1 MTSAMQLQ
9 SVTHSFNGV
18 CVIDGISLEVKAGEI
33 VAVVG
38 PSGCGKS
45 TLLRI
50 AAGLLTPSGGSVHAH
65 DERIGFVFQDSALLP
80 WRKVM
85 DNAKLLASRN
95 DDAFVTSLL
104 ESAGLS
110 THLNKWPH
118 ELSGG
123 MKMRLSLVRTLA
135 MRPSVV
141 LADEPFGALDQITR
155 HHLHDELLD
164 LHSKSPF
171 AMVIV
176 THAIDEAV
184 YLADRVI
191 TMSPA
196 PGRFVATTEVRFDHP
211 RTSDLRYTAAFG
223 ELCGRV
229 ASTLNDASSLQRG
242 SAVQVDCTPKRTASR
257 GTT

>member
-1 MTSAMQLQ
+1 
-9 SVTHSFNGV
+9 
-18 CVIDGISLEVKAGEI
+18 
-33 VAVVG
+33 
-38 PSGCGKS
+38 
-45 TLLRI
+45 
-50 AAGLLTPSGGSVHAH
+50 
-65 DERIGFVFQDSALLP
+65 
-80 WRKVM
+80 
-85 DNAKLLASRN
+85 
-95 DDAFVTSLL
+95 
-104 ESAGLS
+104 
-110 THLNKWPH
+110 
-118 ELSGG
+118 
-123 MKMRLSLVRTLA
+123 MRLSLVRTLA

-196 PGRFVATTEVRFDHP
+196 PGRFVATTEIKLDRP
-211 RTSDLRYTAAFG
+211 RTSALRYTAAFG

-229 ASTLNDASSLQRG
+229 ASTLNEASSPQRG
-242 SAVQVDCTPKRTASR
+242 STMQVDSTPKRTSSR